1 MSRPTFAL
9 SIVTLL
15 ALTLTAHAGGGSA
28 GTGGTAAAPS
38 TTGGTAQMSPG
49 ATGGT
54 TEVPATTG
62 GITDVPATTTG
73 GTAVAP
79 VTTTGGTAQ
88 VPGIRGNP
96 AASQQTVQPLRQIQ
110 ADQRRA
116 VTTGSNTRPSEPN
129 IGVVSAPGVGVG
141 HAANGLPI
149 GSPGSGLGSPEQSQ
163 GPTTRH

>member
-1 MSRPTFAL
+1 MPRSTFAL

-49 ATGGT
+49 ATGST
-54 TEVPATTG
+54 TGVPATIG

-73 GTAVAP
+73 GTAQA
-79 VTTTGGTAQ
+79 
-88 VPGIRGNP
+88 PGIRGNP

-116 VTTGSNTRPSEPN
+116 VTTGSNTRPSESN
-129 IGVVSAPGVGVG
+129 SGVVSAPGVGVG

-163 GPTTRH
+163 GPTTKH

>member
-1 MSRPTFAL
+1 MSRSTFAL

-15 ALTLTAHAGGGSA
+15 ALTLPAHAGGGSA

-54 TEVPATTG
+54 TGVPATTG
-62 GITDVPATTTG
+62 G
-73 GTAVAP
+73 TAEA
-79 VTTTGGTAQ
+79 
-88 VPGIRGNP
+88 PGITGNP
-96 AASQQTVQPLRQIQ
+96 AAAQQSVQPAKQIQ
-110 ADQRRA
+110 ADQQRA
-116 VTTGSNTRPSEPN
+116 VTTGSNTRSFAPN
-129 IGVVSAPGVGVG
+129 SGVVSAPGVGVG

-163 GPTTRH
+163 GPTTKH